1 MSNKTTAA
9 TLEYH
14 EATKHSE
21 QSVRTSRHLLDFE
34 NQPLSF
40 KIYRDLEA
48 IPLPQS
54 SPGNDIPALE
64 SISPPVSAPAANGD
78 DERTADLAT
87 LSRILY
93 LSAGITKRKRHAG
106 GEILFRAY
114 PNTGA
119 LHHIDLYVVAGEL
132 PGLSAGVYHFGP
144 HDFALRRL
152 REGDYRA
159 VLVEASGRSPDVV
172 RAPVIIASASTYWR
186 NAWKYQARAY
196 RHCFWDGGTLHA
208 NLLAAA
214 GSAQLEPRLVMGF
227 ADRPV
232 ERLLGLDPQ
241 REGAIALVAIGR
253 SGRRAG
259 FSAIGLTNERC

>member
-1 MSNKTTAA
+1 MSNQDTAA

-21 QSVRTSRHLLDFE
+21 QSVRTSRHFLDFE

-54 SPGNDIPALE
+54 FPENDLPALE
-64 SISPPVSAPAANGD
+64 VISPCGAAPAANGH
-78 DERTADLAT
+78 DERTPDLAT
-87 LSRILY
+87 LARVLY

-106 GEILFRAY
+106 GEALFRAY

-144 HDFALRRL
+144 HDFALCRL

-159 VLVEASGRSPDVV
+159 VLVEAGRVPTWRARRSSS
-172 RAPVIIASASTYWR
+172 RAPRPTGATPGSTRREPTGIASGTA
-186 NAWKYQARAY
+186 ARCM
-196 RHCFWDGGTLHA
+196 RTCSQW
-208 NLLAAA
+208 
-214 GSAQLEPRLVMGF
+214 Q
-227 ADRPV
+227 
-232 ERLLGLDPQ
+232 
-241 REGAIALVAIGR
+241 
-253 SGRRAG
+253 GRRSSSRG
-259 FSAIGLTNERC
+259 W